1 MVGAALTS
9 GARSGHGATGC
20 GREGRRMGKGRSG
33 RGDGALSVTAK
44 GQSRGGAQK
53 SGMVGKRRLI
63 GHASGIRAVELEG
76 SSGKGAG
83 VGVGTG
89 GGTKLRFAAGREAEC
104 NGPRL
109 YVATEGSDT
118 GQAGARRRGGGGGGI
133 MGGEPVGESGGEHG
147 GETIYMRQRHALEN
161 GGFGKGDAEP
171 RTLSLRR

>member
-9 GARSGHGATGC
+9 GARSGRGATGC

-53 SGMVGKRRLI
+53 SGMVGKWRLI
-63 GHASGIRAVELEG
+63 GHASGILAVEREG
-76 SSGKGAG
+76 SSRRGAG
-83 VGVGTG
+83 VGVGKGTG

-118 GQAGARRRGGGGGGI
+118 GQAGARRRGGGGGGV
-133 MGGEPVGESGGEHG
+133 MEGELVGESGGEHG
-147 GETIYMRQRHALEN
+147 GE
-161 GGFGKGDAEP
+161 GGGEGKGREEGGRAASATRLEAGG
-171 RTLSLRR
+171 